1 MGNTES
7 VRQQIMDRSTDEYNY
22 NIDAEVINKDDMA
35 TVPNINTPLDIKSNK
50 MYIVYQRVNGASRTF
65 VLSIKI
71 LDDNI
76 FIYVTDVF
84 NEKTILAHVAKIS
97 GRSERD
103 TAYYLKYIQV
113 SRDFTLLSL
122 PENDKI
128 NVYNLTKL
136 LNRNVLEYVDNVGIV
151 LKADGKG
158 GIRSGIEVFSSVNKA
173 MDIEALS
180 DDLERDR
187 LGKIDFKHVDCNIQP
202 YKCVL
207 CKDLYIVVCADFNRY
222 KRIVAIDYKNKLI
235 HEVKN
240 LDLDVNRSSLKFSIN
255 GRFVAVYDGA
265 KNQLFVCDMS
275 EKEPKPKQMS
285 LVIKSDTVLDTVCI
299 SDDGRFFFYI
309 ENDDMKFRV
318 YDVYFMKTYVLDS
331 GLQIDSSHIK
341 DIKFH
346 LMDYSRF
353 SDIALAGDA
362 CDNLYVLVGWS
373 KKMSSAFYWMIRC
386 SDTGYNIYGPSFVDM
401 KIEGKI
407 EYVYNNGYMFIYK
420 TPSGITVY
428 DLNKIIPIR
437 FAGMLASESK
447 KSITALFKEYYNTLS
462 YYDSIELIGADDSKV
477 SYPVTEYMQFLMSL
491 IKPVS
496 SGVDTN
502 TFQLRVTSNIDI
514 YGATKSFNIFQD
526 LLTGK
531 INQSDVIQN
540 IFAVQGA
547 AGRHNMMSD
556 LMNHMYEYTR
566 VIALKE
572 TSDGDL
578 NRSGFSRMKSL
589 YIGYI
594 LIVLVLKYYSM
605 MLKSMSGAS
614 MSGISVTKNVG
625 HKVIIKESTEK
636 HLKFDIIETF
646 NKNFPAFKAF
656 VDRSVDI
663 LMGEKLI

>member
-7 VRQQIMDRSTDEYNY
+7 VRQIIDRSDDEYNY
-22 NIDAEVINKDDMA
+22 NIDAEVVSKDDMA
-35 TVPNINTPLDIKSNK
+35 TVPNISTPLDIKYNK
-50 MYIVYQRVNGASRTF
+50 MYIIYQRVNGASRTF

-76 FIYVTDVF
+76 FVYVTDIF
-84 NEKTILAHVAKIS
+84 NEKTILAHVAKIL
-97 GRSERD
+97 GRSD
-103 TAYYLKYIQV
+103 KSVSYYLKYIQV

-122 PENDKI
+122 PENDRV

-136 LNRNVLEYVDNVGIV
+136 LNRNILEYVDNVGIV
-151 LKADGKG
+151 LKADAKG
-158 GIRSGIEVFSSVNKA
+158 EIRSGIEVFSSMNKA
-173 MDIEALS
+173 MNLDALT
-180 DDLERDR
+180 DDLARDR
-187 LGKIDFKHVDCNIQP
+187 LGKIDFKHIDCNIQP

-207 CKDLYIVVCADFNRY
+207 CKDLYIVVCADYNRY
-222 KRIVAIDYKNKLI
+222 KRICAIDYKNKI
-235 HEVKN
+235 MHEVNN
-240 LDLDVNRSSLKFSIN
+240 LDLDVNRSALRFSTN
-255 GRFVAVYDGA
+255 GRFIAIYDGA
-265 KNQLFVCDMS
+265 KNQLFICDMS
-275 EKEPKPKQMS
+275 DKDPKPKQVS

-299 SDDGRFFFYI
+299 SEDGRFFFYI
-309 ENDDMKFRV
+309 EDEDMKFRV
-318 YDVYFMKTYVLDS
+318 YDVYFMKTYILDS
-331 GLQIDSSHIK
+331 GLKLERSHIK

-353 SDIALAGDA
+353 SDIALSGDA

-373 KKMSSAFYWMIRC
+373 KRLSAAFYWMIRC
-386 SDTGYNIYGPSFVDM
+386 SETGYNIYGPSFVDM

-428 DLNKIIPIR
+428 DLNKVIPIR
-437 FAGMLASESK
+437 FAGMLASGSK
-447 KSITALFKEYYNTLS
+447 NGLTELFKEYYGTLS
-462 YYDSIELIGADDSKV
+462 YYDSIELVGADDSRIT
-477 SYPVTEYMQFLMSL
+477 YPVTPYMQFLMSL
-491 IKPVS
+491 IKPTA
-496 SGVDTN
+496 SGIDTN
-502 TFQLRVTSNIDI
+502 VFQLRVTSNIDI

-531 INQSDVIQN
+531 INQSDVIEN

-547 AGRHNMMSD
+547 AGRHNMMAD

-572 TSDGDL
+572 TSAGDL

-605 MLKSMSGAS
+605 MLKSFSGAS
-614 MSGISVTKNVG
+614 LSGISVTKNVG
-625 HKVIIKESTEK
+625 QKIVIKENIEK
-636 HLKFDIIETF
+636 HLNFDIIETF
-646 NKNFPAFKAF
+646 NKNFPAFKGF
-656 VDRSVDI
+656 VERSMDI
-663 LMGEKLI
+663 LMGEKL